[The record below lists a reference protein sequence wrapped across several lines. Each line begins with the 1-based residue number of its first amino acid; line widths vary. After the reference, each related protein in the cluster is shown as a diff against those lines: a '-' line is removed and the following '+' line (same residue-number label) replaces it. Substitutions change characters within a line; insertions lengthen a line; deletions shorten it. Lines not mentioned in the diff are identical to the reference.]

1 MNRNLASLA
10 PAAARIACLGLPGII
25 YFLMPTG
32 GDALEG
38 LVPHFALLRFHLLNE
53 MAIPYFS
60 PAKCAGWV
68 LAAHPKNLLFST
80 FTLLA
85 LIIPNAYTAVKL
97 SHAIHTVAFGT
108 GLYAWF
114 RWFGV
119 KNQIARLFAAVLIS
133 FSGYWITKTVTA
145 GHLDLLYG
153 SALAPWILVV
163 IENLL
168 SQEAKTRKRYLG
180 LFVILTGLFVL
191 LVNSVYWLWVVL
203 PLLVA
208 RVVIEALCF
217 RRNQLRRVLTGLG
230 VMLISSVVAVLLS
243 APALAGVYEYSMKA
257 FPRNAEHY
265 QVLGDTRWLL
275 EMLVR
280 SFLDSGILTE
290 ARHDSALGGSH
301 EYSNFI
307 GLWSLPLAA
316 VGLFRLKNLFG
327 SRAFGG
333 LVIAAIFQLA
343 LVRTTHVADLA
354 RMLLPVLNS
363 LTWYWRG
370 SINLLLVYVVVV
382 GAGVELLLANRQRV
396 LTLVSFS
403 FIVLNL
409 GELGMVYNRA
419 GLLVMEKPDF
429 VANTME
435 SKDYFSQP
443 VFPHSSNTVWQI
455 RCWDTLTGYRAEFYN
470 SWAHGG
476 PVNEEDGTMKRSR
489 GGPVY
494 EADGTINMVD
504 IRVLFGA
511 AGKGGYFKDHPWPLW
526 PAGDGEQLVKFL
538 NFEQIIP
545 VPLRLQVINSL
556 SAILWVAYLTL
567 TLFMGVNRARSWQT
581 NTLS

>member
-1 MNRNLASLA
+1 MKRNLTSLV
-10 PAAARIACLGLPGII
+10 PAGVRIACLGLPGII

-32 GDALEG
+32 GDAITG

-53 MAIPYFS
+53 IAIPYFT

-85 LIIPNAYTAVKL
+85 LLTPNAYTAVKL

-108 GLYAWF
+108 GLYVWF

-133 FSGYWITKTVTA
+133 FSGYWIAKTVSA
-145 GHLDLLYG
+145 GHLDVLYG

-163 IENLL
+163 IEKLL
-168 SQEAKTRKRYLG
+168 SQEPKTRKRYLG
-180 LFVILTGLFVL
+180 LFVSLTGLFVL
-191 LVNSVYWLWVVL
+191 LVNSVYWLWIVL

-208 RVVIEALCF
+208 RVVVEALCF
-217 RRNQLRRVLTGLG
+217 RKNQARRVLTGFG
-230 VMLISSVVAVLLS
+230 VMLVSSVVAVFLS
-243 APALAGVYEYSMKA
+243 APALAGVYEYSMQA
-257 FPRNAEHY
+257 FPRKAEHY

-280 SFLDSGILTE
+280 SFFDSGILTE
-290 ARHDSALGGSH
+290 ARHDGTLGSSL

-307 GLWSLPLAA
+307 GLLSLPLAA
-316 VGLFRLKNLFG
+316 VGLFRLKNLSG

-333 LVIAAIFQLA
+333 LVIAAIFQLT

-354 RMLLPVLNS
+354 RMVLPVLNS

-370 SINLLLVYVVVV
+370 SINLLLLYVVVV
-382 GAGVELLLANRQRV
+382 AAGVEFLLANRQRV
-396 LTLVSFS
+396 LTLMCFS
-403 FIVLNL
+403 LLVLNL
-409 GELGMVYNRA
+409 GEFGMVYNRA
-419 GLLVMEKPDF
+419 GLLVVEKPDF
-429 VANTME
+429 VTNTMNSE
-435 SKDYFSQP
+435 EYFSQP
-443 VFPHSSNTVWQI
+443 VFPHSSNTEWQM

-476 PVNEEDGTMKRSR
+476 PVYEEDGTTKRSH

-494 EADGTINMVD
+494 EADGTLNMVD
-504 IRVLFGA
+504 IRVLFGE
-511 AGKGGYFKDHPWPLW
+511 AGKGGYFKDQPWPLW
-526 PAGDGEQLVKFL
+526 PAGDGEQLAKFL
-538 NFEQIIP
+538 NFEQIMP

-556 SAILWVAYLTL
+556 SAMLWVVYLTL
-567 TLFMGVNRARSWQT
+567 VLLVGVNRARSWQT
-581 NTLS
+581 NT

>member
-1 MNRNLASLA
+1 MKRNLTNLV
-10 PAAARIACLGLPGII
+10 PAGVCIACLGLPGII
-25 YFLMPTG
+25 YFLMPTSR
-32 GDALEG
+32 DAVAG

-53 MAIPYFS
+53 IAIPYFT

-85 LIIPNAYTAVKL
+85 LLIPNAYTAVKL

-108 GLYAWF
+108 GLYVWF

-133 FSGYWITKTVTA
+133 FSGYWITKTVSA
-145 GHLDLLYG
+145 GHVDVLYG

-168 SQEAKTRKRYLG
+168 SQEPKTRKRYVG

-191 LVNSVYWLWVVL
+191 LVNSVYWLWIVL

-217 RRNQLRRVLTGLG
+217 RKNQARRVLTGFG
-230 VMLISSVVAVLLS
+230 VMLVSSVVAVLLS
-243 APALAGVYEYSMKA
+243 APALAGVYEYSMQA
-257 FPRNAEHY
+257 FPRNAEHF
-265 QVLGDTRWLL
+265 QVIGDTRWLL
-275 EMLVR
+275 EMVMR
-280 SFLDSGILTE
+280 SFFDSGIVTE
-290 ARHDSALGGSH
+290 NRHDGALGGNH

-316 VGLFRLKNLFG
+316 VGLFRLKNLFR

-333 LVIAAIFQLA
+333 LMIAAMFQLA

-354 RMLLPVLNS
+354 RLLLPVLNS

-370 SINLLLVYVVVV
+370 SINLLLLYVFVVA
-382 GAGVELLLANRQRV
+382 AGVELLLANRQRV
-396 LTLVSFS
+396 LALVCFS
-403 FIVLNL
+403 LMALNL

-419 GLLVMEKPDF
+419 GLLVAEKPDF
-429 VANTME
+429 VSNTMNSE
-435 SKDYFSQP
+435 EYFSQP
-443 VFPHSSNTVWQI
+443 VFPHSSNSSWQM

-476 PVNEEDGTMKRSR
+476 PVYEEDGTMKRSH

-526 PAGDGEQLVKFL
+526 PAGDGEQLEKFL
-538 NFEQIIP
+538 NFEQIMP

-556 SAILWVAYLTL
+556 SAILWVAYLAL
-567 TLFMGVNRARSWQT
+567 ALFLGVNRARSWQM
-581 NTLS
+581 NT

>member
-1 MNRNLASLA
+1 MKRNLTNLV
-10 PAAARIACLGLPGII
+10 PAGVRIACLGLPGII
-25 YFLMPTG
+25 YFLMPFG
-32 GDALEG
+32 GDGTAE
-38 LVPHFALLRFHLLNE
+38 LVPQFALLRFHLLNE
-53 MAIPYFS
+53 VAIPYFT

-85 LIIPNAYTAVKL
+85 LLIPNAYTAVKL

-114 RWFGV
+114 RWFGI
-119 KNQIARLFAAVLIS
+119 KTPAPRLFAALLLS
-133 FSGYWITKTVTA
+133 MCGYWVLKTHG
-145 GHLDLLYG
+145 GHQPLLYG

-168 SQEAKTRKRYLG
+168 SQEPKTRKRYVG

-191 LVNSVYWLWVVL
+191 LVNSVYWLWIVL

-217 RRNQLRRVLTGLG
+217 RKVQARRVLTGFG
-230 VMLISSVVAVLLS
+230 VMLVSSVVAVLLS
-243 APALAGVYEYSMKA
+243 APALAGVYEFSMQA
-257 FPRNAEHY
+257 FPRNSEHY

-280 SFLDSGILTE
+280 SFFDSGILIE
-290 ARHDSALGGSH
+290 ARLDGTLGMTH
-301 EYSNFI
+301 EYTNFI
-307 GLWSLPLAA
+307 GLLSLPLAA
-316 VGLFRLKNLFG
+316 VGLFRLKNLSG

-354 RMLLPVLNS
+354 RMVLPVLNS

-370 SINLLLVYVVVV
+370 SINLLLLYVVVV
-382 GAGVELLLANRQRV
+382 AAGVELLLASRQRV
-396 LTLVSFS
+396 LTLMCFS
-403 FIVLNL
+403 LLVLNL

-419 GLLVMEKPDF
+419 GLLVVEKPDF
-429 VANTME
+429 VTNTMK
-435 SKDYFSQP
+435 SKEYFSQP
-443 VFPHSSNTVWQI
+443 VFPHSSNTGWQMW
-455 RCWDTLTGYRAEFYN
+455 CWDTLTGYTGGYN
-470 SWAHGG
+470 NSLAH
-476 PVNEEDGTMKRSR
+476 V
-489 GGPVY
+489 GPVY
-494 EADGTINMVD
+494 EEDGTINMVD

-538 NFEQIIP
+538 NFEQIMP

-556 SAILWVAYLTL
+556 GAILWVVYLTL
-567 TLFMGVNRARSWQT
+567 VLLVGVNRARSWQM
-581 NTLS
+581 NT

>member
-1 MNRNLASLA
+1 
-10 PAAARIACLGLPGII
+10 
-25 YFLMPTG
+25 MPTD
-32 GDALEG
+32 GDAVVG

-53 MAIPYFS
+53 IAIPYFT

-85 LIIPNAYTAVKL
+85 LLIPNAYTAVKL

-133 FSGYWITKTVTA
+133 FSGYWITKTVSA
-145 GHLDLLYG
+145 GHVDVLYG

-168 SQEAKTRKRYLG
+168 SQEPKTRKTYVG
-180 LFVILTGLFVL
+180 LLVILTGPFVL
-191 LVNSVYWLWVVL
+191 LVNSVYWLWIVL

-217 RRNQLRRVLTGLG
+217 RKDQARRVLTGFG

-243 APALAGVYEYSMKA
+243 APALAGVYEFSMQA

-265 QVLGDTRWLL
+265 QVLGDTRPLL

-280 SFLDSGILTE
+280 SFFDSGIVTE
-290 ARHDSALGGSH
+290 NRHDGALGGSH

-354 RMLLPVLNS
+354 RLLLPVLNS

-370 SINLLLVYVVVV
+370 SINLLLLYVVVV
-382 GAGVELLLANRQRV
+382 AAGVELLLANRQRV
-396 LTLVSFS
+396 LTLVCFS
-403 FIVLNL
+403 LMVLNL

-419 GLLVMEKPDF
+419 GLLVVEKPDF
-429 VANTME
+429 VTNTMK
-435 SKDYFSQP
+435 SKEYFSQP
-443 VFPHSSNTVWQI
+443 VFPHSSNTGWQMW
-455 RCWDTLTGYRAEFYN
+455 CWDTLTGYQSEFN
-470 SWAHGG
+470 HSLAKGG
-476 PVNEEDGTMKRSR
+476 PVFLQDGS
-489 GGPVY
+489 
-494 EADGTINMVD
+494 INMVD

-511 AGKGGYFKDHPWPLW
+511 AGKGGYFKDHTWPLW
-526 PAGDGEQLVKFL
+526 PASDREELEKFL
-538 NFEQIIP
+538 NFKQIMPIP
-545 VPLRLQVINSL
+545 FRLQMINSV
-556 SAILWVAYLTL
+556 SAILWIGYLTL
-567 TLFMGVNRARSWQT
+567 ILGFGFNRVRSLRMKT
-581 NTLS
+581 

>member
-1 MNRNLASLA
+1 MKRNLTNLV
-10 PAAARIACLGLPGII
+10 PAGVRIACLGLPGII
-25 YFLMPTG
+25 YFLMPFG
-32 GDALEG
+32 GDGTAE
-38 LVPHFALLRFHLLNE
+38 LVPQFALLRFHLLNE
-53 MAIPYFS
+53 VAIPYFT

-85 LIIPNAYTAVKL
+85 LLIPNAYTAVKL

-114 RWFGV
+114 RWFGI
-119 KNQIARLFAAVLIS
+119 KTPAPRLFAALLLS
-133 FSGYWITKTVTA
+133 MCGYWVLKTHG
-145 GHLDLLYG
+145 GHQPLLYG

-168 SQEAKTRKRYLG
+168 SQEPKTRKRYVG

-191 LVNSVYWLWVVL
+191 LVNSVYWLLIVL

-208 RVVIEALCF
+208 RVVIEVLCF
-217 RRNQLRRVLTGLG
+217 RKDQARRVLTGFG
-230 VMLISSVVAVLLS
+230 VMLVSSVVAVLLS
-243 APALAGVYEYSMKA
+243 APALAGVYEYSMQA
-257 FPRNAEHY
+257 FPRNAEHF
-265 QVLGDTRWLL
+265 QVIGDTRPLL

-280 SFLDSGILTE
+280 SFFDSGIVTE
-290 ARHDSALGGSH
+290 NRNDGALGSRN

-343 LVRTTHVADLA
+343 LVRTSHVADLA
-354 RMLLPVLNS
+354 RLLLPVLNS

-370 SINLLLVYVVVV
+370 SINLLLLYVFVVA
-382 GAGVELLLANRQRV
+382 AGVELLLANRQRV
-396 LTLVSFS
+396 LALVCFS
-403 FIVLNL
+403 LMALNL

-419 GLLVMEKPDF
+419 GLLVAEKPDF
-429 VANTME
+429 VSNTMNSE
-435 SKDYFSQP
+435 EYFSQP
-443 VFPHSSNTVWQI
+443 VFPHSSNSSWQM

-476 PVNEEDGTMKRSR
+476 PVYEEDGTMKRSH

-494 EADGTINMVD
+494 EEDGTINTVD

-526 PAGDGEQLVKFL
+526 PAGDGEQLEKFL
-538 NFEQIIP
+538 NFEQIMP

-556 SAILWVAYLTL
+556 SAILWVVYLTL
-567 TLFMGVNRARSWQT
+567 ALFVGVNRARSRQM
-581 NTLS
+581 NT

>member
-1 MNRNLASLA
+1 MKRNLTNLV
-10 PAAARIACLGLPGII
+10 PAGVRIACLGLPGII
-25 YFLMPTG
+25 YFLMPTD
-32 GDALEG
+32 GDAVVG

-53 MAIPYFS
+53 IAIPYFT

-85 LIIPNAYTAVKL
+85 LLIPNAYTAVKL

-133 FSGYWITKTVTA
+133 FSGYWITKTVSA
-145 GHLDLLYG
+145 GHVDVLYG

-168 SQEAKTRKRYLG
+168 SQEPKTRKRYVG

-191 LVNSVYWLWVVL
+191 LVNSVYWLLIVL

-217 RRNQLRRVLTGLG
+217 RKDQARRVLTGFG
-230 VMLISSVVAVLLS
+230 VMLVSSVVAVLLS
-243 APALAGVYEYSMKA
+243 APALAGVYEYSMQA
-257 FPRNAEHY
+257 FPRNAEHF
-265 QVLGDTRWLL
+265 QVIGDTRPLL

-280 SFLDSGILTE
+280 SFFDSGIVTE
-290 ARHDSALGGSH
+290 NRHDGALGGSH

-354 RMLLPVLNS
+354 RLLLPVLNS

-370 SINLLLVYVVVV
+370 SINLLLLYVVVV
-382 GAGVELLLANRQRV
+382 AAGVELLLANRQRV
-396 LTLVSFS
+396 LTLVCFS
-403 FIVLNL
+403 LMVLNL

-419 GLLVMEKPDF
+419 GLLVVEKPDF
-429 VANTME
+429 VSNTMNSE
-435 SKDYFSQP
+435 VYFSQP
-443 VFPHSSNTVWQI
+443 VFPHSSNTGWQMW
-455 RCWDTLTGYRAEFYN
+455 CWDTLTGYQSEFYR
-470 SWAHGG
+470 SLAHGG
-476 PVNEEDGTMKRSR
+476 PVYEE
-489 GGPVY
+489 
-494 EADGTINMVD
+494 DGTINMVD

-526 PAGDGEQLVKFL
+526 PAGDKEQLVKFL
-538 NFEQIIP
+538 KFEQIMP

-556 SAILWVAYLTL
+556 SAILWVVYLTL
-567 TLFMGVNRARSWQT
+567 ALFVGVNRTRSRQM
-581 NTLS
+581 NT